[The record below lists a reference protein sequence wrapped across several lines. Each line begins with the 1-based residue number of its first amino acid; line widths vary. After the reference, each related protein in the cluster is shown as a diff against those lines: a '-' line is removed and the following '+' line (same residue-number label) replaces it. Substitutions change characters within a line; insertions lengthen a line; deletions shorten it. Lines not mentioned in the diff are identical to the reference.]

1 MTSDSS
7 IDGYI
12 RALKEGCRCV
22 EVISTSSMIKLPNI
36 MMQMKMFKKLYE
48 DILVNGN
55 IECSLVFVL
64 TVNKDECTKGD
75 GHCPYIGQTTFV
87 R

>member
-1 MTSDSS
+1 MCRGDF
-7 IDGYI
+7 YI
-12 RALKEGCRCV
+12 QHDKTAQHYDADENVK
-22 EVISTSSMIKLPNI
+22 
-36 MMQMKMFKKLYE
+36 KKLYE

-75 GHCPYIGQTTFV
+75 GHCPYIGQTTLV

>member
-1 MTSDSS
+1 
-7 IDGYI
+7 
-12 RALKEGCRCV
+12 
-22 EVISTSSMIKLPNI
+22 